1 MIWIKNIVV
10 ISKTNKK
17 KNYGRN
23 HEQYLF
29 IISVVMRSGA
39 N

>member
-10 ISKTNKK
+10 ISKNEQK

-29 IISVVMRSGA
+29 IISVVMRSGT